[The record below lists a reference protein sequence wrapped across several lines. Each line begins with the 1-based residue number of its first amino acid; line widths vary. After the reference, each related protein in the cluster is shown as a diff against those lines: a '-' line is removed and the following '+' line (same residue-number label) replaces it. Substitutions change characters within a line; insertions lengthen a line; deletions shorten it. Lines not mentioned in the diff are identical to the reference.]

1 MPQLMIYRNTV
12 KASVNNQNLFGD
24 VTFKLLFH
32 IDLWKKINYIE
43 LTGLE
48 NVSAMQ
54 FNSSLNLYCLFYQ
67 FIVYCE

>member
-1 MPQLMIYRNTV
+1 MPQLAVYRKT
-12 KASVNNQNLFGD
+12 ATARVNSQNLFGD

-48 NVSAMQ
+48 NVNAMQ

-67 FIVYCE
+67 SVVYCE